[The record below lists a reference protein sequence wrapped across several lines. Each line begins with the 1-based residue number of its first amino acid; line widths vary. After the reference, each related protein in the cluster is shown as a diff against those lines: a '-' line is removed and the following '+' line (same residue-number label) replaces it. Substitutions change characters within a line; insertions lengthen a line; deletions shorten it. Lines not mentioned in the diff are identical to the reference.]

1 MLLNTIKLP
10 DDLEWTDEFSWTPV
24 EQNLSYSATGSLFI
38 QESTK
43 QAGRPITLQGAEDMG
58 WITRDTAEALQTLKD
73 VAGTEMTLELSDGRT
88 FTVMFMQE
96 NPIEISPV
104 RRGSFFGAGDY
115 YKINSIKLMEV

>member
-1 MLLNTIKLP
+1 MLLNTIELP

-24 EQNLSYSATGSLFI
+24 EQSLSYSATGSLFI

-73 VAGTEMTLELSDGRT
+73 ASGTEMTLELSDGRT

-96 NPIEISPV
+96 SPIEISPL
-104 RRGSFFGAGDY
+104 RRGAFFGADDY
-115 YKINSIKLMEV
+115 FKINSIKLMEV